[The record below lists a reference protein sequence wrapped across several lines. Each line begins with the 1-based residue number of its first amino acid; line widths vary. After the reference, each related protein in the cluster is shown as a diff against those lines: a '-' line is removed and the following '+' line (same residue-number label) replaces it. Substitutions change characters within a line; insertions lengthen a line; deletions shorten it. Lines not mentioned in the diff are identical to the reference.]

1 MRFDPISSSDNILRS
16 CNASL
21 LRTIVADSRFRYLT
35 FENVSPEEFAIESLA
50 GSNLI
55 SLRLCFS
62 GKSKVDLSSIVD
74 VTSGLANLA
83 DLHIR
88 TQSVISNTACLSKMT
103 ALKSLLLETDMY
115 RYTGPEPI
123 HMPKTLFQLTSL
135 TLIGFVEVGFASLS
149 HLPALN
155 ELCLI
160 NCRHSTHSHQT
171 FRLPD
176 HPQLCLDRY
185 HIEHLEF
192 GSWNFTLSSA
202 SLPCLTRIQDLTIDM
217 VGTFA
222 DVTGDVLRR
231 AVGLRRLCLA
241 NMFELAQLDFLND
254 MPKLEN
260 LILRNLADLR
270 NVEGLTKA
278 SVLSFLH
285 VSGNVLID
293 ELFLA
298 HLSAARALRTLSV
311 VGLNEMAAISV
322 INAADRIARLERLI
336 VTDEQAKT
344 LRRCLNRREVQNT
357 TVDMFVMKSIDATRM
372 SELERSTFSRDHPSI
387 VDR

>member
-1 MRFDPISSSDNILRS
+1 
-16 CNASL
+16 
-21 LRTIVADSRFRYLT
+21 
-35 FENVSPEEFAIESLA
+35 
-50 GSNLI
+50 
-55 SLRLCFS
+55 
-62 GKSKVDLSSIVD
+62 
-74 VTSGLANLA
+74 
-83 DLHIR
+83 
-88 TQSVISNTACLSKMT
+88 
-103 ALKSLLLETDMY
+103 
-115 RYTGPEPI
+115 
-123 HMPKTLFQLTSL
+123 
-135 TLIGFVEVGFASLS
+135 
-149 HLPALN
+149 
-155 ELCLI
+155 
-160 NCRHSTHSHQT
+160 
-171 FRLPD
+171 
-176 HPQLCLDRY
+176 
-185 HIEHLEF
+185 
-192 GSWNFTLSSA
+192 
-202 SLPCLTRIQDLTIDM
+202 M